1 MKIAGGGRGAILSC
15 RTTLVD
21 GFDQGQAAPSFT
33 PIAYGAAIGFD
44 CSDEVLQH
52 SLMRP
57 MITDYWRRW
66 AGILI
71 HTFGEDGIGLVVSQ
85 SNFNQA
91 ILLENHRAFGTGQFD
106 APRIAG
112 IYRCCGLQDA
122 ECATL
127 EFQYCRKRIFR
138 FDRVKFGPHCRLHV
152 PDLPEEPQKQ
162 VDCMDSLIDES
173 CTSV

>member
-1 MKIAGGGRGAILSC
+1 MIADYRG
-15 RTTLVD
+15 
-21 GFDQGQAAPSFT
+21 
-33 PIAYGAAIGFD
+33 
-44 CSDEVLQH
+44 
-52 SLMRP
+52 
-57 MITDYWRRW
+57 RW

-71 HTFGEDGIGLVVSQ
+71 YTFGEDGSGLLVPQ

-112 IYRCCGLQDA
+112 IYRCRGLQDA

-138 FDRVKFGPHCRLHV
+138 FDRVSLGPHCRLQARDV
-152 PDLPEEPQKQ
+152 PEEPQKP
-162 VDCMDSLIDES
+162 VDRMDSLIDES
-173 CTSV
+173 RPSV